1 MSTEGVRDLIVA
13 HSTPQDGGMS
23 ETEKQRLDINWT
35 NSAGS
40 ALGAVSAAVLLSSLG
55 VVGTLLGAALG
66 SLCITI
72 GGALY
77 THSMNVTKEKAAAAA
92 AAASRRAKPRQPE
105 SVGSPKSSS
114 RAPEAPATPPAQESR
129 GQVLR
134 GLPWKRILG
143 LAAALFAVTMAII
156 LAFELTTGR
165 AVSTYTGG
173 TDNTGVGTSIPGVKG
188 TGVEAPGTDDVIP
201 EESPIPDDVVP
212 DDVIPDDVVPD
223 DVVPDDVV
231 PGDGGGEA
239 P

>member
-1 MSTEGVRDLIVA
+1 MSVA
-13 HSTPQDGGMS
+13 
-23 ETEKQRLDINWT
+23 EKQSLDINWT

-40 ALGAVSAAVLLSSLG
+40 ALGAVSAAVLLSTLG

-66 SLCITI
+66 SLVITV

-77 THSMNVTKEKAAAAA
+77 THSMNVTKEKAG
-92 AAASRRAKPRQPE
+92 AAASRLAKPRQPE
-105 SVGSPKSSS
+105 RVDAPKSGQ
-114 RAPEAPATPPAQESR
+114 APEPLETPLAQEPR

-134 GLPWKRILG
+134 GLPWKRIIG
-143 LAAALFAVTMAII
+143 LAAALFALTMAII

-188 TGVEAPGTDDVIP
+188 SGIEAPGTDDIVP
-201 EESPIPDDVVP
+201 EDSPIPDDIVP
-212 DDVIPDDVVPD
+212 DDVIPDDIVPDDVVPD

-231 PGDGGGEA
+231 PGDDGG
-239 P
+239 

>member
-1 MSTEGVRDLIVA
+1 
-13 HSTPQDGGMS
+13 MS
-23 ETEKQRLDINWT
+23 EAEKTRLDISWT
-35 NSAGS
+35 NAAGS
-40 ALGAVSAAVLLSSLG
+40 ALGAVSSALLLSTLG

-66 SLCITI
+66 SLCITV

-77 THSMNVTKEKAAAAA
+77 AHSMKVTKEKAAAAA
-92 AAASRRAKPRQPE
+92 AAASRRQKPRQRE
-105 SVGSPKSSS
+105 SVGSPSSS
-114 RAPEAPATPPAQESR
+114 APRAQTPEPAATSPDEESR

-134 GLPWKRILG
+134 GLPWKRIIG

-173 TDNTGVGTSIPGVKG
+173 TENTGVGTSIPGVSG
-188 TGVEAPGTDDVIP
+188 TGIEAPGTDDVVP
-201 EESPIPDDVVP
+201 EDVVPDDVVP
-212 DDVIPDDVVPD
+212 DDVVPDDVVPD

-239 P
+239 PAG